1 MKNSVRTLGITAA
14 LAMMI
19 PLSAYAAASGGSPGS
34 AEIKTESADRA
45 TKGGERVARVG
56 FGSAQGHVVG
66 DDVLA
71 LLKLDRDAFAE
82 KLEAGLT
89 LAEIAEERGVSR
101 DSLKLALAEEHEKK
115 MEEMKANFEAGL
127 DKLIDAK
134 PGPGNVR
141 GKDRGPAFPIDFSAI
156 GEKLGLTSE
165 ELGERLRNGESL
177 KELAADKGVD
187 LQEWID
193 ARKTEIAN
201 AANEAVEAGKL
212 TREQADR
219 RIAAAERLAESLSNG
234 EGFGADRLR
243 R

>member
-19 PLSAYAAASGGSPGS
+19 PLSAYAAASGGAPGA

-45 TKGGERVARVG
+45 VKGGERGARGG
-56 FGSAQGHVVG
+56 FGFAQGHVVG

-82 KLEAGLT
+82 KLESGLT
-89 LAEIAEERGVSR
+89 LAEIAEEQGVSR
-101 DSLKLALAEEHEKK
+101 DSLKLALAEEHAKK
-115 MEEMKANFEAGL
+115 LEEMKTSFEGGL

-134 PGPGNVR
+134 PGTGNVR
-141 GKDRGPAFPIDFSAI
+141 GKHGGPTFPIDVSAI
-156 GEKLGLTSE
+156 GEELGLTAR

-187 LQEWID
+187 LQAWID
-193 ARKTEIAN
+193 ARKSEIAN

-219 RIAAAERLAESLSNG
+219 RIAAAERLAESLANG
-234 EGFGADRLR
+234 EGFGANRIR